1 MERLPNHI
9 HQLVSD
15 LEAGCNVETLLQAA
29 SPLAR
34 SDSSLL
40 HLLVQFGYDFD
51 SNSFTEPPCPAEVLR
66 LVREEYGS
74 PLLRS
79 RFESPVKSQSDLHS
93 NEELRKSFI
102 RTVYENHIDQ
112 IATCS
117 ELGLEEI
124 EEGWSLAPFW
134 EKPETFSPHRS
145 DKVSLAINELSPS
158 TEATLHYNDCE
169 SDNDANRSTRGLR
182 HLTSLV
188 KDVVSMNRSTSY
200 KEVAVK
206 LIKKL
211 IIAKGHDRIRE
222 EKNVRRRVYD
232 AINVLIAA
240 GVLEKHGKCVTLRED
255 RDSMEFEETRE
266 QYEDKLASVRQ
277 KQAEL
282 QELLRKYVSIKH
294 LLQRNCLNPT
304 KSPRISFP
312 FIIVSTNDND
322 CNSVLPT

>member
-9 HQLVSD
+9 QQLVSD
-15 LEAGCNVETLLQAA
+15 LEAGCNVETSLRAA

-40 HLLVQFGYDFD
+40 HLLVQVGFDFD

-74 PLLRS
+74 PLLMS
-79 RFESPVKSQSDLHS
+79 SFESPVKSQSDQYSHD
-93 NEELRKSFI
+93 ELRKSFI

-134 EKPETFSPHRS
+134 EKPETFSPRRS

-158 TEATLHYNDCE
+158 TEATLHCNDCE
-169 SDNDANRSTRGLR
+169 SDNDARSTRGLR

-188 KDVVSMNRSTSY
+188 RDVVSTNRSTSY

-240 GVLEKHGKCVTLRED
+240 GVLEKHGKNVTLRED
-255 RDSMEFEETRE
+255 RDSVGFEETRE
-266 QYEDKLASVRQ
+266 QFEDKLASVRQ

-282 QELLRKYVSIKH
+282 QELLKKYVSIKH
-294 LLQRNCLNPT
+294 LLQRNSLNPAKT
-304 KSPRISFP
+304 PRISFP
-312 FIIVSTNDND
+312 FIIVSTNDNER
-322 CNSVLPT
+322 NSVLPN